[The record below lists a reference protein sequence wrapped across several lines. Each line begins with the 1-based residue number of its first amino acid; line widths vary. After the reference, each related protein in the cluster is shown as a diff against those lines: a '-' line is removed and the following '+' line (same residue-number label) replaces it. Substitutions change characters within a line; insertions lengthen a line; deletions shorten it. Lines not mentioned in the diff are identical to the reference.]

1 MNNSTNITDMILS
14 HIKNGLFIE
23 IQYKN
28 KIQNKKYFDL
38 VINSNILNDYNLYN
52 KKLKPD
58 IPFDI
63 IRNKKFSFKDKEIF
77 MIKYIGLP
85 ENYILGDDLN
95 QNGEYL
101 NNLIT
106 FILDQKINFSKFM
119 SKFSSKNQN
128 QIIITTYPN
137 HNDYLKHIKN
147 KNKNK
152 NKLIEKYLSLE
163 YEQHEIDN
171 SSNNQDVKLLNI
183 LNFLSIDI
191 KNENVTDPIFINAL
205 RSKWI
210 ELINNHKKEIIN
222 KLTIESVMS
231 NMSETE
237 KEEYLIELKIFK
249 KELKKDISPEV
260 NKLNSLKE
268 IISYY
273 PAILYP
279 TPYYV
284 YDQY

>member
-119 SKFSSKNQN
+119 TKFSSKNQN

-137 HNDYLKHIKN
+137 HDDYLKHI

-171 SSNNQDVKLLNI
+171 SSNNRDVKLLNS
-183 LNFLSIDI
+183 LKFLSIDI

-222 KLTIESVMS
+222 KLTTESVMS

-273 PAILYP
+273 PTILYP